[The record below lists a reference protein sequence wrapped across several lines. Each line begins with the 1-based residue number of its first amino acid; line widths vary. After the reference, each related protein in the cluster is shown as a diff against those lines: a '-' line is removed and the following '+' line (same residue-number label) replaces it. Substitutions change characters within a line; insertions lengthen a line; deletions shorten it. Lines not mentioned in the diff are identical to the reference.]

1 MTPATHPGLLGI
13 CLSGAGPT
21 ILALVSNESN
31 DSTSD
36 DQGTISTD
44 SSEITL
50 GESTKGKATPQ
61 MRAVGEAIKELW
73 KEDGIEVE
81 WLALEIDNEGATL
94 QENK

>member
-31 DSTSD
+31 DSTLN
-36 DQGTISTD
+36 DQGTITTD

-50 GESTKGKATPQ
+50 GESTKGEATPQ

-81 WLALEIDNEGATL
+81 WLALEVDNEGATL